1 MSRVRMS
8 HATHM
13 NESCHTHERVLSHR
27 PRASTGWQRLTVCL
41 KLQVIFHKRATNY
54 KALLRKMTYKD
65 KAYYDSTP
73 PCNNDGN
80 LVIHVSICKWVI
92 SHIWKMTYKDKAY
105 YDSTPP
111 CNNDGNLVI
120 HVSICKWVISH
131 IWKMTYKDKA
141 YYDSTPPC
149 NNEGNPVIRVS
160 ICKWVMSHMCHKASL
175 NPTKETLHHK
185 LYSLHIKGPLMSTH

>member
-1 MSRVRMS
+1 MNIRHPIGLRGGGHFPQKSPIINGSFPKNHLQLNAS
-8 HATHM
+8 HW
-13 NESCHTHERVLSHR
+13 SS
-27 PRASTGWQRLTVCL
+27 PRCTGWRRPIGCL

-73 PCNNDGN
+73 PF
-80 LVIHVSICKWVI
+80 
-92 SHIWKMTYKDKAY
+92 
-105 YDSTPP
+105 
-111 CNNDGNLVI
+111 NNDGNLVI

-160 ICKWVMSHMCHKASL
+160 TQMSHVTHMKQSKPDPHEGNS
-175 NPTKETLHHK
+175 PPQT
-185 LYSLHIKGPLMSTH
+185 IPSTH

>member
-1 MSRVRMS
+1 MNESCHTYEWVMSRVRMS

-92 SHIWKMTYKDKAY
+92 SH
-105 YDSTPP
+105 
-111 CNNDGNLVI
+111 V
-120 HVSICKWVISH
+120 
-131 IWKMTYKDKA
+131 WKMTYKDKA